1 MKKTLAVIV
10 VVLVGLLTACG
21 PVSSLNPLFTSEDVV
36 FDPGLLGDWTQD
48 DPDDFSLR
56 FEKDGSKGYRVI
68 DTEFDGDGSAK
79 HTEYRAHLVDLNGHR
94 FLDVV
99 PAQVAAQSASY
110 QMSMASGEQASNDSR
125 LAGSA
130 KGSQLLRL
138 GDGFYAEVTPGPST
152 TPNAASVNL
161 RQAHWI
167 FRIDGDGST
176 LSLASLD
183 QDWLQKAIDQGQV
196 SVSSAVTSDASKD
209 LVLTADTQELQ
220 RFVIEHADDEEA
232 FPQTTQL
239 YRPH

>member
-1 MKKTLAVIV
+1 MKKILAAIV

-21 PVSSLNPLFTSEDVV
+21 PVSSLNPLFTSQDVV

-48 DPDDFSLR
+48 GPDNFTLR
-56 FEKDGSKGYRVI
+56 FEKDGSNGYRVI
-68 DTEFDGDGSAK
+68 DTEFDGDGSPK
-79 HTEYRAHLVDLNGHR
+79 QTEYRAHLVDLNGHR
-94 FLDVV
+94 FLDVL

-110 QMSMASGEQASNDSR
+110 QMSLASTEQVPRDSR
-125 LAGSA
+125 QAGSA

-138 GDGFYAEVTPGPST
+138 GDGFYAEVTPGPSAT
-152 TPNAASVNL
+152 ASAANLNL

-167 FRIDGDGST
+167 FKVQSDGGT

-183 QDWLQKAIDQGQV
+183 EDWLQKAIDQGQV
-196 SVSSAVTSDASKD
+196 SVASAVTSDASQD

-220 RFVIEHADDEEA
+220 RFVIEHADDDET

-239 YRPH
+239 YHSH